1 MDLMEG
7 RKVLLSK
14 SNDCGQRLEFMQQ
27 PKEFVRAVG
36 YWAKGRA
43 KGTLQPQRAF
53 PGSGGVNWDEI
64 PPSARPA
71 SAQHRVGGALRPP
84 GDRKWVLQPPGWGEI
99 RCCYPAAKNRCCSP
113 GDAHARWRLP
123 SRRCRPPLTASRSR
137 AACGVVRP
145 GPLLPPGTE
154 PPLPPPERGA
164 DGRSARRPAARR
176 SRPALAPAACAL
188 QEQHGGAPVRA
199 VAAARGAGGA
209 GEASGPCGGAWD
221 GSCPPATSGGGTG
234 DSSRPRAGCG
244 RPRRVRG
251 LRGGRRGSRRPPPG
265 RRRLPGSPDPPEP
278 AAAPLAP
285 CRCPRICCSM
295 YPAAGPQP
303 QVPPAL
309 PWRPPPRSPAAAREG
324 PAAGAAPGRAERRR
338 SRSLVLLSL
347 CRGRAA
353 SGWRGLSLPG
363 LAPRGAGAGGERGHG
378 PVWAGA
384 GPAGG
389 RRRRR
394 NPRAGGQQ
402 PPPAAGTESLALRG
416 GGGPAPQPAAAGCQR
431 AQRGPCVT
439 RGVRVSPT
447 AWGGPRCARERR
459 AVSGRPRL
467 ARKSRDTVK
476 GWDKKT

>member
-99 RCCYPAAKNRCCSP
+99 RCCYPAAKNRCCGP

-209 GEASGPCGGAWD
+209 GEASGPCGGGWD

-309 PWRPPPRSPAAAREG
+309 PWRPPPG
-324 PAAGAAPGRAERRR
+324 PPLPLGKGLRQERLRAGPSGAGHGHLCFCPSAGAAP
-338 SRSLVLLSL
+338 
-347 CRGRAA
+347 
-353 SGWRGLSLPG
+353 
-363 LAPRGAGAGGERGHG
+363 
-378 PVWAGA
+378 
-384 GPAGG
+384 
-389 RRRRR
+389 
-394 NPRAGGQQ
+394 PRAGGGC
-402 PPPAAGTESLALRG
+402 PCPASPPAARVREGSGGTARCGQELGRPGGGGGEGTRGRAGSSRLLLRAQRAWPCG
-416 GGGPAPQPAAAGCQR
+416 EGGPAPQPAAAGCQR

-439 RGVRVSPT
+439 HSL
-447 AWGGPRCARERR
+447 
-459 AVSGRPRL
+459 GRPPVREG
-467 ARKSRDTVK
+467 ATRRVREAASCEEEP
-476 GWDKKT
+476 